1 MSCQWAFVLAH
12 DQPPSAHVHPQE
24 AVTLVQGIPD
34 AQRAVRRLVEE
45 AYSRGSLD
53 NISAVI
59 LKLRL

>member
-1 MSCQWAFVLAH
+1 MQTLALETLCT
-12 DQPPSAHVHPQE
+12 QE

-45 AYSRGSLD
+45 AYSRGSMD

-59 LKLRL
+59 IKLRL